1 MKKLQKKL
9 KYCGTYTRLRRV
21 SGESAGGNSNDLAQ
35 SFNELPGDIFDHLP
49 VYMSSRNIH
58 FKVQC
63 VPSAVIVVDL
73 LSLAQLFIELPNVMV
88 NE

>member
-1 MKKLQKKL
+1 MNKL
-9 KYCGTYTRLRRV
+9 KCCGTYTRLRRV
-21 SGESAGGNSNDLAQ
+21 SGESAGGSNNDLAQ

-49 VYMSSRNIH
+49 VYMTSRNIQ

-63 VPSAVIVVDL
+63 VPTAVVVVDL
-73 LSLAQLFIELPNVMV
+73 QSLAQPFIELPNVMS